1 MNIVIDIGNSY
12 YKVAVFQNSEIV
24 FFERLESAETNDF
37 IVFINKIKILFPEVK
52 NAILSSVKELDI
64 EINKILTELFDL
76 YINLNSETL
85 IPIKIDYKTP
95 LTLGKDRIA
104 AVVGANEIFP
114 ENNVL
119 VFDFGTALTIDF
131 IDKNAEFKGGN
142 ISPGLEMRFKAL
154 NHFTDKLP
162 KVSVNENFDGLL
174 GNSTNNAILAG
185 VRQGMIFEVME
196 YINVFTNEFAD
207 LKVIFTGGDNF
218 FFANKLK
225 SNIFADSQLV
235 LKGLN
240 RILEYNAK

>member
-37 IVFINKIKILFPEVK
+37 IGFINKIKTMFPEVK